1 MQRSYLSIIL
11 SNYHIITAESLR
23 KSFTNAN
30 SFEGPIWPEEES
42 EESDLNLANRLHT
55 EILDGLKNVFE
66 YTSFILIY
74 YTMLFKNDSIKIKNN

>member
-11 SNYHIITAESLR
+11 SYYHIITAETLR

-42 EESDLNLANRLHT
+42 DLNLSNQLQT
-55 EILDGLKNVFE
+55 EIFDWFKNLFE
-66 YTSFILIY
+66 YTSFIFIY
-74 YTMLFKNDSIKIKNN
+74 YTKFKKKNSIKIKIT

>member
-11 SNYHIITAESLR
+11 SYYHIVTAETLR

-55 EILDGLKNVFE
+55 EIFDGLRNLYK
-66 YTSFILIY
+66 YILFIYIY
-74 YTMLFKNDSIKIKNN
+74 YTMFFF